1 MRERVQASKQ
11 NFIDINLSSICSEL
25 KKMTT
30 QSLLLFLLT
39 TGSSSSV
46 NHSDFQAIDV
56 KDETFNTHD
65 KEFLSLLE
73 QPADIDYSL
82 HLQNK
87 NIKDRHLVT
96 FVQALFL
103 T

>member
-1 MRERVQASKQ
+1 M
-11 NFIDINLSSICSEL
+11 

-39 TGSSSSV
+39 MDSSSSM

-73 QPADIDYSL
+73 QPVDIDDPL
-82 HLQNK
+82 HLQNE
-87 NIKDRHLVT
+87 NIKDRHLVI
-96 FVQALFL
+96 LFRHYF
-103 T
+103 